1 MFASRTMLCAL
12 TLALI
17 AIAPL
22 SSIAQES
29 ALETRQ
35 ERFSYGLG
43 VQYGAQILISAQST
57 PVPVDID
64 ALLLGIVD
72 SVKEDG
78 ELKLTEQEML
88 DAFAAVRDEISA
100 NENQMREESAM
111 QGDEFRA
118 NYAKQEG
125 VISTATGILYKVIAE
140 GDGASPNIDSSVTV
154 HYRGSLIDGTE
165 FDSSYSRNQ
174 PTTFPLNAV
183 ILGWQEVLQL
193 MQIGS
198 RWEVVFPPE
207 LAYGAAGAPPAIPP
221 NATLVFEIE
230 LLEVQ

>member
-1 MFASRTMLCAL
+1 MLCAL
-12 TLALI
+12 TFTLV
-17 AIAPL
+17 AIAPI

-29 ALETRQ
+29 ALESRQ

-72 SVKEDG
+72 SVKQDG

-88 DAFAAVRDEISA
+88 DAFASVREEMSA
-100 NENQMREESAM
+100 QENQMREESAM

-118 NYAKQEG
+118 NYAKLEG
-125 VISTATGILYKVIAE
+125 VISTSTGILYRVMKV
-140 GDGASPNIDSSVTV
+140 GDGVSPNIDSSVTV

-183 ILGWQEVLQL
+183 ISGWQEVLQL

-207 LAYGAAGAPPAIPP
+207 LAYGATGAPPAIPP

>member
-1 MFASRTMLCAL
+1 MFSSRTTLCAL

-17 AIAPL
+17 TIAPL

-35 ERFSYGLG
+35 EHFSYGLG

-72 SVKEDG
+72 SVKQDG

-88 DAFAAVRDEISA
+88 DAFAAVREEISA
-100 NENQMREESAM
+100 KENQMREESAM

-125 VISTATGILYKVIAE
+125 VISTATGILYKVMTE
-140 GDGASPNIDSSVTV
+140 GDGVSPNIDSSVDCTLS
-154 HYRGSLIDGTE
+154 GI
-165 FDSSYSRNQ
+165 
-174 PTTFPLNAV
+174 LN
-183 ILGWQEVLQL
+183 
-193 MQIGS
+193 
-198 RWEVVFPPE
+198 
-207 LAYGAAGAPPAIPP
+207 
-221 NATLVFEIE
+221 
-230 LLEVQ
+230 